1 MAKAKR
7 EKKETRRPVTRADF
21 IGAKMANF
29 LFAMNQNTALD
40 QHTRDEAKILY
51 EQWDSVCLFRLNN
64 PIIKAE
70 LEKAFSAG
78 EMK

>member
-1 MAKAKR
+1 MTKKPKA
-7 EKKETRRPVTRADF
+7 ESRRPVTRADF

-29 LFAMNQNTALD
+29 LYSMAQNSALP
-40 QHTRDEAKILY
+40 QHERAEAKKLY

-64 PIIKAE
+64 PIVIAE
-70 LEKAFSAG
+70 LEQAMAAG

>member
-1 MAKAKR
+1 MAKR
-7 EKKETRRPVTRADF
+7 KETRRPVTRADF

-29 LFAMNQNTALD
+29 LFSIEHNNALD
-40 QHTRDEAKILY
+40 EHTRKEAKNLY

-70 LEKAFSAG
+70 LEQALAAG
-78 EMK
+78 ELP

>member
-1 MAKAKR
+1 MSS
-7 EKKETRRPVTRADF
+7 KKETRRIATRADF

-29 LFAMNQNTALD
+29 LWQLRYNKTLTDAE
-40 QHTRDEAKILY
+40 REEAKKLC

-70 LEKAFSAG
+70 LEKSLAAG
-78 EMK
+78 ELK